1 MASEALM
8 RPVITL
14 LATIALLVAS
24 TLASDASNPEATLD
38 ATLHS
43 VVTGY
48 AVDAENPLQALA
60 KFSDDFHVPLG
71 IEWQLSSVPSKAV
84 RLRFE
89 KTTVLQILT
98 DIVAVE
104 PGYALSTANGV
115 AHVGRVTISDDRR
128 NFLNIPISN
137 FELSSE
143 YIFHANNRLRK
154 LVVELSNPI
163 STKNEAGCAGS
174 FGVGAGDQKASFQ
187 LHDVVVRDVLDRF
200 LTSAGFNIWLVTFP
214 ELPAT
219 TTKSFFKSISIFSP
233 NLPDSELPA
242 WDLLL
247 PGYDPVRKQM
257 GIGWKQGAWRT
268 GNGA

>member
-1 MASEALM
+1 ML
-8 RPVITL
+8 RVVTL
-14 LATIALLVAS
+14 LATIALLVPS
-24 TLASDASNPEATLD
+24 MLASDARNPEAALD

-43 VVTGY
+43 TVTSY
-48 AVDAENPLQALA
+48 VVDAENLLQALA
-60 KFSDDFHVPLG
+60 KFSDDFHVPIG
-71 IEWQLSSVPSKAV
+71 IEWQLSSVPSKPV
-84 RLRFE
+84 RFRFE
-89 KTTVLQILT
+89 KTTVLQILK
-98 DIVAVE
+98 DIAAVE

-115 AHVGRVTISDDRR
+115 VHISRITISDDRR

-137 FELSSE
+137 FELASE
-143 YIFHANNRLRK
+143 YVFHANNRLRK
-154 LVVELSNPI
+154 LVVELANPV

-187 LHDVVVRDVLDRF
+187 LRDVAVRDVLDRL

-219 TTKSFFKSISIFSP
+219 TTKGFFKSISIFSP

-257 GIGWKQGAWRT
+257 GIGWKQGPWRG
-268 GNGA
+268 GNGT